1 MFDEH
6 NRFTG
11 YQGIARNITARKRA
25 DRQLHE
31 TLRFTETLLDSMP
44 YPVTVKD
51 REHRFVRVNAAY
63 EREFGADRATMLG
76 KTTADAL
83 NDPSR
88 GGIDVEEEMIVN
100 PGIRSYTRARRMRG
114 GEVRHVTIT
123 KAAVIGESGE
133 VTGFITT
140 HVDVT
145 DLKEAEAQAGR
156 HLRLSNILLDASP
169 APTVVKDRDLQ
180 LISCN
185 IAYEKMF
192 EVRREDIL
200 FRPLGRHRGEIASEI
215 EQIERQLLAKPG
227 VHQIERVI
235 ASPSGRRIHCIINKS
250 TYADEANESGEV
262 GGIITTFT
270 DITELKQTEANLIAA
285 KQVAEAAM
293 RARSQFLANMSHE
306 IRTPMNGVLGMTSLL
321 HTTPLNSEQ
330 REYVDTVKLSG
341 EALLKIINDILDFSK
356 IEAGKVEIESTA
368 FDLRSRVSAVTQL
381 FAASARER
389 KLRLTS
395 EIAVDVPQIVMGD
408 PVRIGQVLSNIVA
421 NAIKFTIEGSV
432 HISVMAAER
441 QAGRVTLRFEV
452 SDSGIGIAKD
462 AIDKIFN
469 PFSQEDITTTRR
481 FGGTGLGLTISR
493 ELVELMDGAM
503 RVESTPGQGSRFSFT
518 IPVAVG
524 SELAALP
531 AAPVGA
537 SVSQQ
542 VAASAPTQIHVLLA
556 EDNKI
561 NQMVA
566 TRMLEKL
573 GCKVTVAQDGVQAVE
588 QVSREKFDLIL
599 MDCHMPNMDGF
610 AATAAIRALEQRV
623 GTAGGLQRHI
633 IIAQTANAMEGDRE
647 TCLAASM
654 DDYMTKPFT
663 SDTLAA
669 VLKRWAPG
677 RRAASPA

>member
-1 MFDEH
+1 M
-6 NRFTG
+6 
-11 YQGIARNITARKRA
+11 
-25 DRQLHE
+25 
-31 TLRFTETLLDSMP
+31 
-44 YPVTVKD
+44 
-51 REHRFVRVNAAY
+51 
-63 EREFGADRATMLG
+63 
-76 KTTADAL
+76 
-83 NDPSR
+83 
-88 GGIDVEEEMIVN
+88 
-100 PGIRSYTRARRMRG
+100 
-114 GEVRHVTIT
+114 
-123 KAAVIGESGE
+123 
-133 VTGFITT
+133 
-140 HVDVT
+140 
-145 DLKEAEAQAGR
+145 
-156 HLRLSNILLDASP
+156 
-169 APTVVKDRDLQ
+169 
-180 LISCN
+180 
-185 IAYEKMF
+185 
-192 EVRREDIL
+192 
-200 FRPLGRHRGEIASEI
+200 
-215 EQIERQLLAKPG
+215 
-227 VHQIERVI
+227 
-235 ASPSGRRIHCIINKS
+235 
-250 TYADEANESGEV
+250 
-262 GGIITTFT
+262 
-270 DITELKQTEANLIAA
+270 
-285 KQVAEAAM
+285 
-293 RARSQFLANMSHE
+293 
-306 IRTPMNGVLGMTSLL
+306 
-321 HTTPLNSEQ
+321 
-330 REYVDTVKLSG
+330 
-341 EALLKIINDILDFSK
+341 
-356 IEAGKVEIESTA
+356 
-368 FDLRSRVSAVTQL
+368 TQL

-452 SDSGIGIAKD
+452 SDSGIGIATD